1 MSEEIR
7 KLQLLWECRYP
18 LIYIQTLE
26 ETQALDLLQKF
37 CASVNTPLFCW
48 STADGLHRDLR
59 GKSEYNTSS
68 LDAALRHIDQ
78 SLQNGLFVLLDPHSH
93 LDDPVTQRLL
103 REVAQENYRYN
114 RVIVLIGPA
123 IELPPEIS
131 VLAAEYV
138 LPTIAAHEIRLL
150 LNEEATLWRNESGNA
165 PQAQQ
170 NALDLMVRY
179 LTGTSREFAQRII
192 RHAIRDD
199 GKITRDD
206 LKVILEQKR
215 IALGDS
221 LIDFCF
227 SEQNVSDIGGLPNLK
242 SWVALRQKPFLQP
255 DPESGIDIPKGLLL
269 LGVQGCGKSLAA
281 KAVAGSWGV
290 PLLRLDF
297 GSLYN
302 KFFGES
308 ERNLRKAL
316 HAAEA
321 MAPCVLWVDEIEKG
335 LASDSGGGADGGVSR
350 RILGTLLTWL
360 SERQS
365 QVFLIATANDVTSL
379 PPELMRKGR
388 FDELFFVD
396 LPAAAFRGDIFKL
409 HLARRKQDL
418 SLFDLNELATLS
430 AGFSGAEIEA
440 CIRQSLLEAYA
451 QERKATQS
459 DLATAL
465 RQTKPLSV
473 LRAEEID
480 SLRHWASERTIF
492 A

>member
-1 MSEEIR
+1 
-7 KLQLLWECRYP
+7 
-18 LIYIQTLE
+18 
-26 ETQALDLLQKF
+26 
-37 CASVNTPLFCW
+37 
-48 STADGLHRDLR
+48 
-59 GKSEYNTSS
+59 
-68 LDAALRHIDQ
+68 
-78 SLQNGLFVLLDPHSH
+78 
-93 LDDPVTQRLL
+93 LL
-103 REVAQENYRYN
+103 REVIQENFRYN
-114 RVIVLIGPA
+114 RTLVLIGPA

-131 VLAAEYV
+131 VQAAEFV
-138 LPTIAAHEIRLL
+138 LPTISAAQIRQV
-150 LNEEATLWRNESGNA
+150 LNEEAALWRNESGNA
-165 PQAQQ
+165 PQASQ

-227 SEQNVSDIGGLPNLK
+227 SEQHVDDIGGLNNLK

-255 DPESGIDIPKGLLL
+255 DPDSGIDIPKGVLL

-316 HAAEA
+316 QAAEE
-321 MAPCVLWVDEIEKG
+321 MSPCVLWVDEIEKG
-335 LASDSGGGADGGVSR
+335 LASDSGGSTDGGVSR

-360 SERQS
+360 SERKT
-365 QVFLIATANDVTSL
+365 QVFLIATANDISAL

-396 LPAAAFRGDIFKL
+396 LPDIKCRADIFNLHLRQRKQDAAAF
-409 HLARRKQDL
+409 
-418 SLFDLNELATLS
+418 DLNRLAELAH
-430 AGFSGAEIEA
+430 GFSGAEIEA
-440 CIRQSLLEAYA
+440 CIRQSLLESYA
-451 QERKATQS
+451 HNRNCQQA
-459 DLATAL
+459 DLEQAVRAC
-465 RQTKPLSV
+465 KPLSV
-473 LRAEEID
+473 LRAEDIA
-480 SLRHWASERTIF
+480 SLRNWAADRTIF